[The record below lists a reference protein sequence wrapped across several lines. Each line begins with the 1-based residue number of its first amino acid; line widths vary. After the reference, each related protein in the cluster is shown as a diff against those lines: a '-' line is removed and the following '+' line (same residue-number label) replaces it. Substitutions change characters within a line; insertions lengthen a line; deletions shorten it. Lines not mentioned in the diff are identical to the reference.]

1 MERNKVDSLKVIA
14 AHNIARLAKNKG
26 DVEGLEIPWT
36 VQQSFVGFVNKDTDD
51 DIDDKDDDTDNN
63 DDSMVTDDDDK

>member
-14 AHNIARLAKNKG
+14 AHKIARLAKNKG

-51 DIDDKDDDTDNN
+51 DIDDDDTDN
-63 DDSMVTDDDDK
+63 DDDNMVTHDDDE